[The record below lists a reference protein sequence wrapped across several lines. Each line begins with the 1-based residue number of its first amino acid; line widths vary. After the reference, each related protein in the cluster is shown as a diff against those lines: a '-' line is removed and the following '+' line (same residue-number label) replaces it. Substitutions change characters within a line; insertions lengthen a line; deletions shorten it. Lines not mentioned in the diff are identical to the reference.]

1 MSTKHK
7 ITTDAIRLIAKLE
20 QQLGEKEVWI
30 VIQVVEETME
40 LRDAT
45 YQNAFPQCSRSTSFR
60 PLVKPLVKSKL
71 ESLLHQLDRY
81 VLTGTRAEN
90 VEQLA
95 AETSNYLDIKR
106 DPEGRIFL

>member
-7 ITTDAIRLIAKLE
+7 ITTDAIRLKARLE

-30 VIQVVEETME
+30 VIQLVEESME
-40 LRDAT
+40 LRDVT
-45 YQNAFPQCSRSTSFR
+45 YQTAIPQCSRSTSFR

-71 ESLLHQLDRY
+71 ERLLHQLDRY

-95 AETSNYLDIKR
+95 AETSDHLDVNR